1 KKGEVIA
8 LSGNSGSSTAPHLH
22 FEIRDTESEDCLNPL
37 VYGFDVAD
45 HRAPVIRHVK
55 VFPVNKD
62 GYLNN
67 SESREVTVRSSSKN
81 YSIAGDTLT
90 VSGSFMTPS
99 GGLGLAFDIID

>member
-1 KKGEVIA
+1 
-8 LSGNSGSSTAPHLH
+8 
-22 FEIRDTESEDCLNPL
+22 
-37 VYGFDVAD
+37 YGFDVAD

-99 GGLGLAFDIID
+99 GGLGLAFDIIDQLDGAYNQCGLYGNYVIVDRDTFFC